1 MPSVVEIGSV
11 SMEKKYKHVEG
22 KQKEKR
28 IKGHKDGQSVVRK
41 AQIGFHLR

>member
-22 KQKEKR
+22 LQKEKR
-28 IKGHKDGQSVVRK
+28 IKGQKDGQNVVRK